1 MKIDLQ
7 TELEDE
13 FYKVQ
18 IKELELEG
26 RYLCIKGIVLD
37 IDKKEA
43 FEFED
48 SIDISDFC
56 WNDKE
61 REQDTKDEQEEI

>member
-1 MKIDLQ
+1 MKVELQ

-13 FYKVQ
+13 FYKIQV
-18 IKELELEG
+18 KELELEG
-26 RYLCIKGIVLD
+26 RYLYIKGIVLD
-37 IDKKEA
+37 IDKNEA

-61 REQDTKDEQEEI
+61 SQDTNNEQEEN